1 MICFDDS
8 FRIIDQDFE
17 KVVFVGDLHIPFH
30 DRRLLEL
37 LFAFLD
43 WFRPHRIFILGDLI
57 DCYTLSDFLK
67 DLRRITT
74 LQEELDEANRVL
86 SELYRLCP
94 EIEFFEGNHEYRL

>member
-8 FRIIDQDFE
+8 FRIVDQDFE
-17 KVVFVGDLHIPFH
+17 KVVFV
-30 DRRLLEL
+30 
-37 LFAFLD
+37 
-43 WFRPHRIFILGDLI
+43 GDLI

-67 DLRRITT
+67 DPRRIAT

-94 EIEFFEGNHEYRL
+94 EIEFFEGNHEVVEGAEEKSRAIWSSLSRDEKSPLSSQKEYPLS

>member
-17 KVVFVGDLHIPFH
+17 KVVFV
-30 DRRLLEL
+30 R
-37 LFAFLD
+37 
-43 WFRPHRIFILGDLI
+43 DLI

-67 DLRRITT
+67 DPRKITT

>member
-1 MICFDDS
+1 LICFDDS

-17 KVVFVGDLHIPFH
+17 KVVFV
-30 DRRLLEL
+30 R
-37 LFAFLD
+37 
-43 WFRPHRIFILGDLI
+43 DLI

-67 DLRRITT
+67 DPRKITT